1 MEKEE
6 KLVNKFYP
14 KFILLLGLIII
25 VSFKKIDFNDL
36 IIETEINNEFKLRN
50 KFKYGILNSYDLKL
64 SQDKTGEEYIIFTN
78 ALQNEYLKMI
88 KNEGSEDGIFSRAE
102 IGRIRNKKFK
112 VLLPTKFRTFET
124 NSKIQLGMSIE
135 DLKKTKGKNYS
146 LSILNNDT
154 TLSYFIDL
162 TINDK
167 LSKEFKMTT
176 YFLNLS
182 VKNNR
187 VSKINFGF
195 DEP

>member
-1 MEKEE
+1 MEKKE